1 MNLKFAATGAVN
13 LIAKRYAGPFW
24 LRRRWLNKTQW
35 LSRDELAEIQL
46 RLLKRVIR
54 NAYQYVPYYR
64 DLMQKNRI
72 RPDDIET
79 FDDIK
84 KLPILTKKD
93 VLEAGITMVST
104 KYPRW
109 LLRKAHT
116 GGSTGT
122 PLVVYRDLFSIGTEH
137 AFVRRQWDWA
147 GVGFRDRCAYLT
159 GRLVAKPD
167 QTENLYAY
175 DPMMKELILSTCH
188 LSRKTALD
196 YLQAMKR
203 YKVKAIVGYPSA
215 VHFLARACEDSGFD
229 IRLSAALTSS
239 ETLTEGM
246 RETISKAFGCRVF
259 DFYGSAE
266 RVCYIHTCEHG
277 SYHLI
282 PEYGISEL
290 IRANNGQYKLIA
302 TGFWNRAMP
311 LIRYDTGDLVVP
323 SKSKC
328 PCGRSYPVIESIV
341 GRETDIIRTPSGR
354 VLGPTI
360 VARIVKQADNIL
372 ESQVVQDKADHL
384 LLRYVPGMGFS
395 KEDLSGL
402 KNIVSGFLPDELHID
417 FERVESIEK
426 TRTGKT
432 RLIISQI

>member
-1 MNLKFAATGAVN
+1 
-13 LIAKRYAGPFW
+13 
-24 LRRRWLNKTQW
+24 
-35 LSRDELAEIQL
+35 
-46 RLLKRVIR
+46 
-54 NAYQYVPYYR
+54 VPYYR

-147 GVGFRDRCAYLT
+147 GVGLSDRCAWLVAGRYLSPINQT
-159 GRLVAKPD
+159 NGRLF
-167 QTENLYAY
+167 AY
-175 DPMMKELILSTCH
+175 DASMKELTLSCYH
-188 LSRKTALD
+188 LCTENAER
-196 YLQAMKR
+196 YLQAMID
-203 YKVKAIVGYPSA
+203 YKVKAITGVSSSIYY
-215 VHFLARACEDSGFD
+215 LARMCLDLGVQIKLSGAFTT
-229 IRLSAALTSS
+229 SENLTKS
-239 ETLTEGM
+239 M
-246 RETISKAFGCRVF
+246 RSTIVEAFNCRVF
-259 DFYGSAE
+259 DFYGAAE

-282 PEYGISEL
+282 SEYGLSEL
-290 IRANNGQYKLIA
+290 IRADDGQYKLIA

-360 VARIVKQADNIL
+360 VARIVKQAGNIL
-372 ESQVVQDKADHL
+372 ESQIVQDKPDHL
-384 LLRYVPGMGFS
+384 LLRYVPAMGFS

-402 KNIVSGFLPDELHID
+402 INIVSSFLPNELHID
-417 FERVESIEK
+417 FEQVESIPK
-426 TRTGKT
+426 THTGKT